1 MVGGDVLD
9 LRSHETGIVRET
21 GLKVAL
27 MSETLALIA
36 EQMTRVNKLFLKG
49 LEGFSETSFFTN
61 LPNGGHS
68 AAWHAL
74 HIADWTQ
81 ILVPAN
87 FEGIPTDL
95 RLGHLGWEDASWIAD
110 ATGPSPANLTDTK
123 DAILEYLRRELER
136 GVETVKT
143 ASADRLEARIST
155 PMGER
160 VVRNL
165 LLTQLGHVPY
175 HYGQVK
181 MTAKQLEH

>member
-1 MVGGDVLD
+1 
-9 LRSHETGIVRET
+9 
-21 GLKVAL
+21 

-36 EQMTRVNKLFLKG
+36 EQMTRANKLFLKG
-49 LEGFSETSFFTN
+49 LEGFSETSFFID
-61 LPNGGHS
+61 LPSGGHS

-81 ILVPAN
+81 ILVPAD
-87 FEGIPTDL
+87 FQSIPAGL
-95 RLGHLGWEDASWIAD
+95 RLSHLGWEDAAWIAN
-110 ATGPSPANLTDTK
+110 ATGPSPANLNDSQ
-123 DAILEYLRRELER
+123 DVILEYLRRELER
-136 GVETVKT
+136 GVETVRI
-143 ASADRLEARIST
+143 ASADRLEAKIST

-181 MTAKQLEH
+181 LNAQQLR

>member
-1 MVGGDVLD
+1 
-9 LRSHETGIVRET
+9 
-21 GLKVAL
+21 

-36 EQMTRVNKLFLKG
+36 EQMTRVNKTLLKG
-49 LEGFSETSFFTN
+49 LEGFSETAFFTD
-61 LPNGGHS
+61 LSSGGHS

-81 ILVPAN
+81 ILVPAG
-87 FEGIPTDL
+87 FDSIPQGL
-95 RLGHLGWEDASWIAD
+95 RLGHLGWEDAAWIAD
-110 ATGPSPANLTDTK
+110 ATGPSPVNLTDTK
-123 DAILEYLRRELER
+123 AAILEYLRRELER
-136 GVETVKT
+136 GVETVKSG
-143 ASADRLEARIST
+143 SADRLEAKIGT

-181 MTAKQLEH
+181 MNAKQLS